1 MRGDVN
7 HCCCVC
13 GWERVPVWVCVGGR
27 LRVLV
32 QERGWRSE
40 GAWKGGAGLEFVTR
54 LNYLGL
60 TCISE

>member
-7 HCCCVC
+7 NCCCV
-13 GWERVPVWVCVGGR
+13 RVRTCACVGVCRGR
-27 LRVLV
+27 LRVLR
-32 QERGWRSE
+32 QERGWRRE